1 MTFTEYLTVLQR
13 RWRVWVP
20 ILLMGI
26 AVALAISAMVPV
38 KYTAVSTSFVTVTES
53 PNAGSGGVFQSSQ
66 FAVQRVKSYAPLS
79 SSPEVLQPVIDQLDL
94 DMTIR
99 QLREMVEV
107 TSPPDT
113 VLLEVAVT
121 DRNAD
126 RATRIADAISI
137 QLAELIE
144 ALETPRERQV
154 SLVKVSLTQ
163 PAEVPVRPSSPG
175 LVLTL
180 ILGAVAGA
188 ALGLVAA
195 LVRHHMDRRI
205 KSDDDIQ
212 TITGMSPAGS
222 TVAFRHTKEA
232 PLVALDYRSVGIER
246 YRTIRT
252 SLKLA
257 YIDKELRHFVV
268 SSPSL
273 GEGKTTVASNL
284 AISWAHAGSTVC
296 LVEADLR
303 RPTVTKILG
312 LEGGRAGLSDVTLG
326 EVDLDDALIPWNDG
340 MVTVLPAGSIPAD
353 PTALLSSSALREL
366 VNLLQSRFDMVI
378 YDSPAI
384 NSVTDAI
391 LLAGAMDGLVLVVR
405 SGSTTRDS
413 LSKCVDAV
421 RKARLR
427 LLGTVRA
434 GVKVRAK
441 ARQQHYYASEN
452 NSHVEKVPDLLAKV
466 SSGPGPGGERG
477 V

>member
-13 RWRVWVP
+13 RWRVWAP
-20 ILLMGI
+20 ILVMGI
-26 AVALAISAMVPV
+26 AVALAIGAMVPV

-53 PNAGSGGVFQSSQ
+53 PNAGSGGVFQNSQ

-94 DMTIR
+94 NMTIR

-107 TSPPDT
+107 TSPPET
-113 VLLEVAVT
+113 VLLQVAVT

-126 RATRIADAISI
+126 RAARIADAISI

-144 ALETPRERQV
+144 ALETPRERPV

-175 LVLTL
+175 LILTL

-195 LVRHHMDRRI
+195 LVRHHVDRRI

-222 TVAFRHTKEA
+222 TLASRHAKQA
-232 PLVALDYRSVGIER
+232 PLVALDYRSVDAER

-257 YIDKELRHFVV
+257 YIDKELHHFVV
-268 SSPSL
+268 SSPAL

-312 LEGGRAGLSDVTLG
+312 LDRGVGLSDVALG

-340 MVTVLPAGSIPAD
+340 MLTVLPAGSIPAD
-353 PTALLSSSALREL
+353 PTALLSSSALREV

-384 NSVTDAI
+384 NSVTDSI
-391 LLAGAMDGLVLVVR
+391 VLASAMDGLVLVVR

-413 LSKCVDAV
+413 LSKCIDTV

-427 LLGTVRA
+427 LLGTVKVGA
-434 GVKVRAK
+434 KVRGK

-452 NSHVEKVPDLLAKV
+452 NSHLEKLPDLLAKV
-466 SSGPGPGGERG
+466 SSGSERPRGG
-477 V
+477 

>member
-1 MTFTEYLTVLQR
+1 VTFTEYLTVLQR
-13 RWRVWVP
+13 RWRVWAP

-26 AVALAISAMVPV
+26 AVALAINAIVPV

-53 PNAGSGGVFQSSQ
+53 PNAGSGGVFQNSQ

-94 DMTIR
+94 NMTIR

-113 VLLEVAVT
+113 VLLQVAVT

-126 RATRIADAISI
+126 RAARIADAISI

-163 PAEVPVRPSSPG
+163 PAEVPISPSSPG
-175 LVLTL
+175 LILTL
-180 ILGAVAGA
+180 ILGMVAGA
-188 ALGLVAA
+188 ALGLAAA

-222 TVAFRHTKEA
+222 TLASRRAKQA
-232 PLVALDYRSVGIER
+232 LLVALDYRSVGAER

-252 SLKLA
+252 ALKLA
-257 YIDKELRHFVV
+257 YIDKELHHFVV
-268 SSPSL
+268 SSPTL
-273 GEGKTTVASNL
+273 GEGKTTVAANL
-284 AISWAHAGSTVC
+284 AISWAHAGSSVC
-296 LVEADLR
+296 LVEADFR

-312 LEGGRAGLSDVTLG
+312 LNGGAGLSDVALG

-340 MVTVLPAGSIPAD
+340 MLTVLPAGSIPAD
-353 PTALLSSSALREL
+353 PTALLSSSTLREL
-366 VNLLQSRFDMVI
+366 VNWLHSRFDMVI

-384 NSVTDAI
+384 NSMTDAI
-391 LLAGAMDGLVLVVR
+391 VLAGTMDGLVLVVR

-413 LSKCVDAV
+413 LAKCVDAV

-427 LLGTVRA
+427 LLGTVKA
-434 GVKVRAK
+434 GVKVRGK
-441 ARQQHYYASEN
+441 AGQHYYASEN
-452 NSHVEKVPDLLAKV
+452 NSHLEKLPSLLSKV
-466 SSGPGPGGERG
+466 SSGPERPRG
-477 V
+477 